1 MTTKKIQMRGR
12 PRKFDPDEAVA
23 VAQKLFQERG
33 YDGVSI
39 DDLTG
44 TLGVKPP
51 SFYAAFGSKAGLYD
65 RVLKR
70 YNDLDAIPFEAI
82 MRPERSVSEAIAE
95 LLEEAARRYA
105 TDTCAGGCLVVEG
118 LRSRDDSARAAAR
131 NLKDA
136 AENAIRAYVADRHPA
151 KAAQIVDFV
160 ATTMFGLSAKARDG
174 HSLEQL
180 LTTARMAGST
190 VARALAD

>member
-23 VAQKLFQERG
+23 VAQKLFHERG

-39 DDLTG
+39 DDVTG

-70 YNDLDAIPFEAI
+70 YTDLDAIPFEAI

-105 TDTCAGGCLVVEG
+105 TDACAGGCLVVEG
-118 LRSRDDSARAAAR
+118 LRSRDDSARMAAR
-131 NLKDA
+131 NLNRA
-136 AENAIRAYVADRHPA
+136 AEDAIRAYVADRHPA

-180 LTTARMAGST
+180 LATARMAGST
-190 VARALAD
+190 VTQALAD